1 MRDSSHTDVESIN
14 FIISQDIFKFTYK
27 YLYTTK
33 TWIVTS
39 QFIIKLQFLRNA
51 HTDCD
56 LVKQKVL
63 CYRLSSRFSV
73 ESSIKRLRSVC
84 ISPRNVTTGQ
94 SVLTFH
100 RSCCHLTYDP
110 WPYVALASDWSDR
123 LCVDLCGQ
131 LGRPPGKEEGEEEWK
146 EREWR
151 GDWHWQ
157 TVDAS
162 NFSFQQ
168 HK

>member
-1 MRDSSHTDVESIN
+1 MHIQ
-14 FIISQDIFKFTYK
+14 I
-27 YLYTTK
+27 
-33 TWIVTS
+33 
-39 QFIIKLQFLRNA
+39 
-51 HTDCD
+51 
-56 LVKQKVL
+56 KQKVL

-73 ESSIKRLRSVC
+73 ESSIKRFRSVC

-157 TVDAS
+157 TVDATFPFS
-162 NFSFQQ
+162 STNKLKFRLLVYLLIRFGWTFSFCCRSNKN
-168 HK
+168 HAHVCICAVVKYLKNAR